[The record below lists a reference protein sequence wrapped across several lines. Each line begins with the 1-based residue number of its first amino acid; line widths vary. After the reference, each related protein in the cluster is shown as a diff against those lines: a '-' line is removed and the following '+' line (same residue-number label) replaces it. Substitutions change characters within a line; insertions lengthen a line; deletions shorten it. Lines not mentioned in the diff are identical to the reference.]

1 MTHLNEL
8 YLILNKYLKW
18 NKSHLKCFA
27 LIMLVIILKQTC
39 NLSSASKALPIK
51 CLPQSFYRRMQ
62 RFFAGQYF
70 DYRQISQLI
79 FNMFS
84 FDQVQLTLDRTNWK
98 WGKRNINILML
109 AIVYRGIAIPI
120 LWTLLNKR
128 GNSDTKERIA
138 LIQRFI
144 AIFGK
149 DRIVNVFADRE
160 FIGEQWFTW
169 LIEQDI
175 NFCIRVK
182 KNFIVTNHLGKNHK
196 ISDLFRHLKVGQIEC
211 RKRRILVGR
220 VKLYISALQL
230 ENGELLLV
238 VSPQFNA
245 NAIQDYALRWEIE
258 TLFSCLKG
266 RGFNLENTRLT
277 DPRRVKKLIAVL
289 AISFCW
295 CYLTGEW
302 QHDQKKAIKIKK
314 HGRLSM
320 SLFRYGLDYV
330 QMAIQRLIGFGK
342 KEEFKEILAILR
354 RQNPDRIRDNF
365 HVTVRVSTK
374 AF

>member
-8 YLILNKYLKW
+8 YLILNKSLKW

-98 WGKRNINILML
+98 WGKRNINILMF

-302 QHDQKKAIKIKK
+302 QHNQKKAIKIKK

-354 RQNPDRIRDNF
+354 KQNPDRIR
-365 HVTVRVSTK
+365 VL
-374 AF
+374 

>member
-8 YLILNKYLKW
+8 YLILNKSLKW
-18 NKSHLKCFA
+18 NKSHLKCFS
-27 LIMLVIILKQTC
+27 LIMLAIILKQTC

-175 NFCIRVK
+175 NFCIRGK

-302 QHDQKKAIKIKK
+302 QHNQKKAIKIKK

-330 QMAIQRLIGFGK
+330 QMAIQHLIGFGK

-354 RQNPDRIRDNF
+354 KQNPDRIR
-365 HVTVRVSTK
+365 VL
-374 AF
+374 